1 MEVDG
6 IGNTVVGIVGDC
18 TGGCLTKD
26 AVSSVQF
33 WKEIQKYNGQ
43 FHGND
48 L

>member
-6 IGNTVVGIVGDC
+6 IGNTVVGTVGDC
-18 TGGCLTKD
+18 TGGYLTKE
-26 AVSSVQF
+26 AVSSAQF
-33 WKEIQKYNGQ
+33 WKEIQKYNSR